1 MSALRDALLAGE
13 VDVIVH
19 SYKDLPSALVP
30 GITLAAVPS
39 RADARDALVSRDGL
53 RLADLPA
60 GAVVGTSSPRRTAS
74 LQRIRPD
81 LDVRPIRGNVDSRIA
96 KVREGEYDAA
106 VLAVAGLSRIGR
118 AAEITEV
125 LDDVL
130 PAPAQ
135 GALAVE
141 CRSGD
146 DDLRG
151 WLALLDDPVFRHFFG
166 DRQEG
171 QPQQNLGLGSG
182 VLVSNDGYIL
192 TNFHVVEAARDI
204 QVSLNDGHTYKA
216 KVIGSDPESDLAVL
230 QIKADKLPAI
240 TFGQMETLRVGDVVL
255 AIGNP
260 FGVGQTVTM
269 GIVSA
274 LGRSHLGIN
283 TFENFIQTDAAIN
296 PGNSG
301 GALVDVNGNLVGIN
315 TAIYSRTGGSLGIGF
330 AIPVSSAKNIMEQ
343 IIQHGAVTRGWI
355 GVEAQEITPELA
367 ESFGLPNSDGALI
380 AGVVRGSPADSAG
393 IRPGDVLLTVS
404 GKPVTDPQ
412 VMLDLIA
419 ALKPEERAAFRL
431 RRDKSVIEL
440 QVKIGKRP
448 AMRAEQE

>member
-1 MSALRDALLAGE
+1 MRRLWLIFAQTVTVAVAFLFVLQTLKPEWLPTRPAAPVTLQQAPAAVGDDEPKTSGSYRDAAR
-13 VDVIVH
+13 
-19 SYKDLPSALVP
+19 
-30 GITLAAVPS
+30 AA
-39 RADARDALVSRDGL
+39 
-53 RLADLPA
+53 LPA
-60 GAVVGTSSPRRTAS
+60 VVHIYTT
-74 LQRIRPD
+74 QQ
-81 LDVRPIRGNVDSRIA
+81 VKA
-96 KVREGEYDAA
+96 KRH
-106 VLAVAGLSRIGR
+106 
-118 AAEITEV
+118 
-125 LDDVL
+125 
-130 PAPAQ
+130 P
-135 GALAVE
+135 
-141 CRSGD
+141 
-146 DDLRG
+146 
-151 WLALLDDPVFRHFFG
+151 LLDDPVFRHFFG
-166 DRQEG
+166 DRPDS

-192 TNFHVVEAARDI
+192 TNFHVVEAAKDI
-204 QVSLNDGHTYKA
+204 QVSLNDGHTYQA

-343 IIQHGAVTRGWI
+343 IIQNGAVTRGWI

-367 ESFGLPNSDGALI
+367 ESFGLPNNDGTLI
-380 AGVVRGSPADSAG
+380 AGVVRGSPAESAG
-393 IRPGDVLLTVS
+393 IRPGDVLLTVG

-431 RRDKSVIEL
+431 RRDKSVLEL
-440 QVKIGKRP
+440 QVKVGKRP